1 MSSIKTQSNPS
12 RLILALMASALTL
25 SGGQA
30 DAADVAVTIGVQSGQ
45 ISAGDTITISGN
57 AGATDITTTGNIG
70 TETLAVTTNATV
82 GGTLGVTGATTM
94 STLSTSGAATLNSAA
109 VTNNATVGGTLGVT
123 GATTMTGALTANG
136 GATVTGATGINIS
149 GNAATTIGSTSGT
162 GDVNIASAD
171 TVNVRV
177 GAAGAASS
185 GAMSLS
191 GTQSALTYTNSAGN
205 THGLTV
211 GESSTT
217 LSGGT
222 TSTTLTLNN
231 NGASFADHTN
241 APVTVTGVADGVN
254 DFDAVNRRQ
263 LNKAFAG
270 IAGAYALAAMPAPA
284 YGKQHSFGMGAGYYE
299 GENAIAMGYK
309 GMIDKDVMLTVGA
322 SYNSQ
327 KVSGANVGVGWSW

>member
-1 MSSIKTQSNPS
+1 MTG
-12 RLILALMASALTL
+12 ALTAN
-25 SGGQA
+25 GG
-30 DAADVAVTIGVQSGQ
+30 VG
-45 ISAGDTITISGN
+45 
-57 AGATDITTTGNIG
+57 TTTL
-70 TETLAVTTNATV
+70 T
-82 GGTLGVTGATTM
+82 
-94 STLSTSGAATLNSAA
+94 TSGAANLDSAA